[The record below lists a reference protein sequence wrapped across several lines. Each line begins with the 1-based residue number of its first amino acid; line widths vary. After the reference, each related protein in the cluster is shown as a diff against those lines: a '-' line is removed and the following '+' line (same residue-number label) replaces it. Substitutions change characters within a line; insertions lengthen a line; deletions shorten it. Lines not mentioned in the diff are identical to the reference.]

1 MNKIVTLILL
11 LAILALSCRKGGSST
26 NTPVGIYKGIVLHSL
41 CCQNVIRLID
51 NDSLGIDNWIDSN
64 AMPYVTYNNVFTVAN
79 ACQFGFAA
87 VGDTISFKIIPQE
100 VQSCVCCMIAV
111 HTPNVSY
118 PIRVLY

>member
-1 MNKIVTLILL
+1 MKKISALILL
-11 LAILALSCRKGGSST
+11 VAMAALSCKKSGSG
-26 NTPVGIYKGIVLHSL
+26 NTPVGIYKGVVLHSL
-41 CCQNVIRLID
+41 CCQNVIQLID

-79 ACQFGFAA
+79 ACQFGFAP

-100 VQSCVCCMIAV
+100 AQNCACCLIAV